1 MKKYLFCV
9 QNPLFDVLNLYDQYI
24 LQVKRFDLSDFQL
37 DFLAKP
43 GPVLL

>member
-1 MKKYLFCV
+1 MEKYLFCV
-9 QNPLFDVLNLYDQYI
+9 QNPLLDDQYI

-43 GPVLL
+43 DPVLL